1 MKKMKKSIST
11 IAVMI
16 MMVVISSCGAGR
28 AVMLNQNQSSTQVHL
43 KENNF
48 KVISSVSGSAEAKY
62 WVLIGGRKR
71 QQMYNQAYAEMV
83 KSAALIDG
91 PRALVN
97 LLTEEHVG
105 GVPPF
110 FLKRTITVSG
120 QVVEFNR

>member
-1 MKKMKKSIST
+1 
-11 IAVMI
+11 

-28 AVMLNQNQSSTQVHL
+28 AIMLNQNQSSTQVHL
-43 KENNF
+43 KEDNF
-48 KVISSVSGSAEAKY
+48 KVVSSVSGSAEAKY

-71 QQMYNQAYAEMV
+71 QQMYNEAYAEMV
-83 KSAALIDG
+83 KSAELIDG

-110 FLKRTITVSG
+110 FIKRTITVSG
-120 QVVEFNR
+120 HVVEFNR

>member
-28 AVMLNQNQSSTQVHL
+28 AIMLNQNQSSTQVHL
-43 KENNF
+43 KEDNF
-48 KVISSVSGSAEAKY
+48 KVVSSVSGSAEAKY

-71 QQMYNQAYAEMV
+71 QQMYNEAYAEMV
-83 KSAALIDG
+83 KSAELIDG

-110 FLKRTITVSG
+110 FIKRTITVSG
-120 QVVEFNR
+120 HVVEFNR

>member
-28 AVMLNQNQSSTQVHL
+28 AIMRNQNQSSTQVHL
-43 KENNF
+43 KEDNF
-48 KVISSVSGSAEAKY
+48 KVVSSVSGSAEAKY

-71 QQMYNQAYAEMV
+71 QQMYNEAYAEMM

-120 QVVEFNR
+120 HVVEFNR

>member
-1 MKKMKKSIST
+1 
-11 IAVMI
+11 

-28 AVMLNQNQSSTQVHL
+28 AIMRNQNQSSTQVHL
-43 KENNF
+43 SENNF
-48 KVISSVSGSAEAKY
+48 RMVSSVSGTAEAKY

-71 QQMYNQAYAEMV
+71 EQMYNEAYAEMV
-83 KSAALIDG
+83 NSAELLGG

-120 QVVEFNR
+120 QVVEFIR

>member
-28 AVMLNQNQSSTQVHL
+28 AIMLNQNQSSTQVHL
-43 KENNF
+43 KEDNF
-48 KVISSVSGSAEAKY
+48 KVVSSVSGSAEAKY

-71 QQMYNQAYAEMV
+71 QQMYNEAYAEMV
-83 KSAALIDG
+83 KSAELIDG

>member
-28 AVMLNQNQSSTQVHL
+28 AIMRNQNQSSTQVHL
-43 KENNF
+43 KEDNF

-71 QQMYNQAYAEMV
+71 QQMYNEAYAEMV

-120 QVVEFNR
+120 HVVEFNR

>member
-110 FLKRTITVSG
+110 FIKRTITVSG
-120 QVVEFNR
+120 HVVEFNR

>member
-28 AVMLNQNQSSTQVHL
+28 AIMRNQNQSSTQVHL
-43 KENNF
+43 KEDNF

-71 QQMYNQAYAEMV
+71 QQMYNEAYAEMV
-83 KSAALIDG
+83 KSAELIDG

-120 QVVEFNR
+120 HVVEFNR

>member
-16 MMVVISSCGAGR
+16 IMVVISSCGAGR
-28 AVMLNQNQSSTQVHL
+28 AIMRNQNQSSTQVHL
-43 KENNF
+43 KEDNF

-71 QQMYNQAYAEMV
+71 QQMYNEAYAEMV

-120 QVVEFNR
+120 HVVEFNR

>member
-1 MKKMKKSIST
+1 MKKSIST

-28 AVMLNQNQSSTQVHL
+28 AIMRNQNQSSTQVHL

-71 QQMYNQAYAEMV
+71 QQMYNEAYAEMV
-83 KSAALIDG
+83 KSAGLMDG

-120 QVVEFNR
+120 HVVEFNR

>member
-1 MKKMKKSIST
+1 MKKSIST

-16 MMVVISSCGAGR
+16 VMVVISSCGAGR
-28 AVMLNQNQSSTQVHL
+28 AIMRNQNQSSTQVHL
-43 KENNF
+43 KEDNF
-48 KVISSVSGSAEAKY
+48 KVVSSVSGSAEAKY

-71 QQMYNQAYAEMV
+71 QQMYNEAYAEMV
-83 KSAALIDG
+83 KSAELIDG

-110 FLKRTITVSG
+110 FIKRTITVSG
-120 QVVEFNR
+120 HVVEFNR

>member
-11 IAVMI
+11 IAVTF

-28 AVMLNQNQSSTQVHL
+28 AIMRNQNQSSTQVHL

-71 QQMYNQAYAEMV
+71 QQMYNEAYAEMV
-83 KSAALIDG
+83 NSAGLIGG

-105 GVPPF
+105 GLPPF

-120 QVVEFNR
+120 HVVEFNR

>member
-1 MKKMKKSIST
+1 MKKSIST

-16 MMVVISSCGAGR
+16 MMVVVSSCGAGR
-28 AVMLNQNQSSTQVHL
+28 AIMSNQNQSSTQVHL

-48 KVISSVSGSAEAKY
+48 KVIRSVSGSAEAKY

-71 QQMYNQAYAEMV
+71 QQMYNEAYAEMV
-83 KSAALIDG
+83 KSAELIDG

-120 QVVEFNR
+120 HVVEFNR

>member
-1 MKKMKKSIST
+1 MKKSIST

-28 AVMLNQNQSSTQVHL
+28 AIMRNQNQSSTQVHL
-43 KENNF
+43 KEDNF

-71 QQMYNQAYAEMV
+71 QQMYNEAYAEMV

-120 QVVEFNR
+120 HVVEFNR

>member
-1 MKKMKKSIST
+1 MKKSIST

-28 AVMLNQNQSSTQVHL
+28 AIMLNQNQSSTQVHL
-43 KENNF
+43 KEDNF
-48 KVISSVSGSAEAKY
+48 KVVSSVSGSAEAKY

-71 QQMYNQAYAEMV
+71 QQMYNEAYAEMV
-83 KSAALIDG
+83 KSAELIDG

-110 FLKRTITVSG
+110 FIKRTITVSG
-120 QVVEFNR
+120 HVVEFNR